1 MSAHLKQAIN
11 WLALLALVSCGID
24 WPALFG

>member
-24 WPALFG
+24 WTGLFG